1 MESNVD
7 VCKHEW
13 NFKIVN
19 MTDSNIF
26 IEQCTK
32 CDKNINTF
40 ELFKD

>member
-1 MESNVD
+1 MENNID

-13 NFKIVN
+13 NFEVVN
-19 MTDSNIF
+19 MIDSNIF

-32 CDKNINTF
+32 CNKNINTF